1 MERDPEC
8 HSIYWKG
15 YLITHFT
22 VLPPKMVLHLALSA
36 GNAVLFFFCTT
47 ICCCW
52 RRASDGAILCT
63 AHWRGGHFTTC
74 DPQKQHYVSIRNRP
88 SGHFTTDSPERAP
101 VAFYH
106 VFIWLELN
114 RTGNFK
120 IIHLKIQ
127 PNLTFL
133 TFTLSSW
140 SKYTDVSSGG
150 AIRGFLCR
158 PDIIFFPSARCL
170 RAAGK

>member
-1 MERDPEC
+1 MSLYLLERVFNHTL
-8 HSIYWKG
+8 HSFTSENGASSCPFSWKCS
-15 YLITHFT
+15 F
-22 VLPPKMVLHLALSA
+22 
-36 GNAVLFFFCTT
+36 FFFCTT

-63 AHWRGGHFTTC
+63 AHWRGGHFTMC

-114 RTGNFK
+114 RTGNSK